1 MSPVGSQRTAAEIEP
16 PTFRKPP
23 VVEVALAVQWDAP
36 RFDALQIAE
45 FGRRLHDRYPTREE
59 QVARPPMQEEFGL
72 PERPLQFQLEILD
85 RPPSQRFWF
94 LTTDGSH
101 LIQVQADLVAVNW
114 RRTLD
119 GSDYPRYPALRE
131 QARES
136 LDVIE
141 AILKDEGSTPLK
153 PSWCEVTY
161 INHIAPSGGDE
172 TERPPLH
179 RVLVGIASPQSSVLP
194 PPEDRQ
200 LIDRFVIRDN
210 DHPAGRVHVSAV
222 PAFRTEDRT
231 PIYVL
236 TLTARLRAKSP
247 DVEGAWG
254 ALDRGRE
261 LLDRAF
267 MEMTTPEMHQRWEL
281 QEADEHVAR

>member
-1 MSPVGSQRTAAEIEP
+1 MSEPEARCWFIDQSRTEVLQVQRDRFIRNWRKITGNEP
-16 PTFRKPP
+16 YPSYDFLK
-23 VVEVALAVQWDAP
+23 P
-36 RFDALQIAE
+36 RFERDWVRFIE
-45 FGRRLHDRYPTREE
+45 FLDREE
-59 QVARPPMQEEFGL
+59 IARPE
-72 PERPLQFQLEILD
+72 
-85 RPPSQRFWF
+85 
-94 LTTDGSH
+94 
-101 LIQVQADLVAVNW
+101 VN
-114 RRTLD
+114 
-119 GSDYPRYPALRE
+119 
-131 QARES
+131 Q
-136 LDVIE
+136 
-141 AILKDEGSTPLK
+141 
-153 PSWCEVTY
+153 CEVTY

-236 TLTARLRAKSP
+236 TLTARLRAKAP
-247 DVEGAWG
+247 DVEGALG